1 MEVDTVQQSMER
13 ARRSRQRPSKYHQP
27 NNVSEEEED
36 DDDLKLCLAS
46 DYYGEECDGE
56 LLTLN
61 GDPVESDTNT
71 AYMSD
76 VDGFNLSGM
85 KDALDVPDGSSAS
98 PCMSGPLDMYERV
111 RTRRRG
117 ERAMTIIVAHPE
129 ACEDVHLGKSEADL
143 KGGPRRKLAMRRRHT
158 VPSKEVSDEKVS
170 LSEPSEILS
179 TEATDPLLKQLPKA
193 SSNTDSTERSENA
206 HGWKQRDRRVS
217 MYNQM
222 AHSVKLYQEYNMIA
236 QRRDCMKQIRISVAV
251 EGFNL
256 EEHAKAGATGERP
269 SSGRGDISGGG
280 EEESSGKAAV
290 GWMPERLDTE
300 APSEEPSPDPAR
312 TYSPFFSLWQELPEV
327 QSSGVLATISAA
339 ECSRQEAMFELVT
352 SEASYL
358 RSLEVALHH
367 FQDSCELQK
376 VTSQADKHAL
386 FSNLAD
392 VASASERFLHDLE
405 TRVAENILVPDI
417 CDIVS
422 EHTKKNFHVYIPY
435 VTNQSYQEQTLQKLR
450 RTNAKF
456 SPLLEH
462 LQEDPICNRLSLQS
476 FLILPFQRIVRIKIL
491 LENILKKTEPHSRYE
506 ETASVALKALARLI
520 QECNENARKMKRT
533 EELIHLHNTI
543 EFDKMKSLALISP
556 TRWLVKH
563 GELLE
568 LAVSRTT
575 GSTLMNRLMT
585 KRIYLHLF
593 NDILILSRR
602 KDGGKF
608 TVFCHA
614 DRTKVELQS
623 LGAAENNV
631 ATDNS
636 FYLLLDDHDSRKYR
650 LLLRAA
656 SQSEKER
663 WVEAIAPPQR
673 KDEAA
678 LVYEGED
685 CPQVYCLKAYV
696 AQEPDELSLDK
707 GDILSITRKT
717 SDGWMEGVRLSDA
730 EKGGWFPTANVAEI
744 TNVHVRTRNIRDRH
758 RLQLAT
764 QNLQRKHS

>member
-13 ARRSRQRPSKYHQP
+13 ARRPRQHPSKYHQP
-27 NNVSEEEED
+27 NNVSEED

-46 DYYGEECDGE
+46 EYYGEEYGRSPDGE

-61 GDPVESDTNT
+61 GDPVESDIETVH
-71 AYMSD
+71 MSD

-85 KDALDVPDGSSAS
+85 KDALDVPDGSSTS

-117 ERAMTIIVAHPE
+117 ERAMTIIMAHPE
-129 ACEDVHLGKSEADL
+129 ACEDVDLGKSEADL

-170 LSEPSEILS
+170 LSDPSEISS

-193 SSNTDSTERSENA
+193 SSNTDSTEHSEDV
-206 HGWKQRDRRVS
+206 HSFIQRDRRVS
-217 MYNQM
+217 MYSQV
-222 AHSVKLYQEYNMIA
+222 AHPVKLYQEYNMIA

-251 EGFNL
+251 EG
-256 EEHAKAGATGERP
+256 ETP
-269 SSGRGDISGGG
+269 SSGQGDISGGG
-280 EEESSGKAAV
+280 EEESSGKVAV
-290 GWMPERLDTE
+290 SWTPDRSHTE
-300 APSEEPSPDPAR
+300 APSGHSEEPSPDLAR
-312 TYSPFFSLWQELPEV
+312 TYSSFFSLWQELPEV
-327 QSSGVLATISAA
+327 QSSGVLATISQA
-339 ECSRQEAMFELVT
+339 ECSRQEAMYELVT

-392 VASASERFLHDLE
+392 VTTASVRFLQDLE

-568 LAVSRTT
+568 LAVSRTA

-623 LGAAENNV
+623 VGAAENNV

-744 TNVHVRTRNIRDRH
+744 TNVHVRTRNIRDHH

>member
-13 ARRSRQRPSKYHQP
+13 ARRPRQHPSKYHQP
-27 NNVSEEEED
+27 NNVSEED

-46 DYYGEECDGE
+46 EYYGEEYGRSPDGE

-61 GDPVESDTNT
+61 GDPVESDIETVH
-71 AYMSD
+71 MSD

-85 KDALDVPDGSSAS
+85 KDALDVPDGSSTS

-111 RTRRRG
+111 RTRRR
-117 ERAMTIIVAHPE
+117 
-129 ACEDVHLGKSEADL
+129 
-143 KGGPRRKLAMRRRHT
+143 
-158 VPSKEVSDEKVS
+158 VSDEKVS
-170 LSEPSEILS
+170 LSDPSEISS

-193 SSNTDSTERSENA
+193 SSNTDSTEHSEDV
-206 HGWKQRDRRVS
+206 HSFIQRDRRVS
-217 MYNQM
+217 MYSQV
-222 AHSVKLYQEYNMIA
+222 AHPVKLYQEYNMIA

-251 EGFNL
+251 EG
-256 EEHAKAGATGERP
+256 ETP
-269 SSGRGDISGGG
+269 SSGQGDISGGG
-280 EEESSGKAAV
+280 EEESSGKVAV
-290 GWMPERLDTE
+290 SWTPDRSHTE
-300 APSEEPSPDPAR
+300 APSGHSEEPSPDLAR
-312 TYSPFFSLWQELPEV
+312 TYSSFFSLWQELPEV
-327 QSSGVLATISAA
+327 QSSGVLATISQA
-339 ECSRQEAMFELVT
+339 ECSRQEAMYELVT

-392 VASASERFLHDLE
+392 VTTASVRFLQDLE

-568 LAVSRTT
+568 LAVSRTA

-623 LGAAENNV
+623 VGAAENNV

-744 TNVHVRTRNIRDRH
+744 TNVHVRTRNIRDHH